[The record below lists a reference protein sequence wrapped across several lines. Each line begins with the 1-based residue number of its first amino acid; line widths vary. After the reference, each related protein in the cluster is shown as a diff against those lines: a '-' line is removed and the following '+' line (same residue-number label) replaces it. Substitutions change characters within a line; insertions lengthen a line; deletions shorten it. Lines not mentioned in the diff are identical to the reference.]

1 MGCKAVDAEEMSS
14 MPTSSAERFQ
24 RGHEAQGGH
33 APFEASLR
41 VLRSMKTDQGFLQET
56 ANAGLSLRGEM
67 SRRSVLRFTGYR
79 LQTVNYH
86 MFGLFGS
93 KFSSA
98 SVEKVANDMTPAAV
112 VHLRCP
118 LCVFLQTS
126 FRVCRHNFLDVVSF
140 NHFPLRVGELVFKSA
155 CDLRVSLPPARLI
168 PARGDILKYM
178 LTGFQ
183 EFVVFRFRVPLRSL
197 FRLRGDTLKYMLTS
211 FQEFVVFGF
220 RVPLCSLFR
229 LRGDILKYMF
239 TDTPNFVRAPGPN
252 RGSRERAWSRRAPSQ
267 EPVERVGSVQVVR
280 LRPRAQPQEPEQ
292 GTDPSN
298 GLSGRHP
305 QSGPVRF
312 NAKNTFCMSESW

>member
-1 MGCKAVDAEEMSS
+1 

-168 PARGDILKYM
+168 PATWRHS
-178 LTGFQ
+178 Q
-183 EFVVFRFRVPLRSL
+183 VHAHRFSRVR
-197 FRLRGDTLKYMLTS
+197 
-211 FQEFVVFGF
+211 
-220 RVPLCSLFR
+220 
-229 LRGDILKYMF
+229 
-239 TDTPNFVRAPGPN
+239 
-252 RGSRERAWSRRAPSQ
+252 
-267 EPVERVGSVQVVR
+267 
-280 LRPRAQPQEPEQ
+280 
-292 GTDPSN
+292 
-298 GLSGRHP
+298 GLSVSRPLAQLIPATRRHAQVHAHQFSRVRGLWVSRPLVQLIPSTWRHSQVHVHRHSEFRTRPWP
-305 QSGPVRF
+305 QQGVEGEGLVPKGAVPR
-312 NAKNTFCMSESW
+312 TG